1 MLIDW
6 FTVGA
11 QIVNF
16 LILMALLKYFLY
28 DRITGAMD
36 AREEKIN
43 SRLEEADRKEKE
55 AQERVEAL
63 DEEKNKMAEKRDQL
77 MAEAKEQAESKH
89 KQWEQDARNE
99 VEDLR
104 QRWKDALARQK
115 DSFARDLRQSV
126 VEQVYG
132 VCRRALEDLADVSL
146 EERIVDTFIS
156 RIQKMDSDQK
166 KDWGQSLNTAQ
177 HTAVVRSAFEATT
190 AMRQKITRALHDEIY
205 KELDVDYQTEPD
217 MLAGIELKADGK
229 KIAWSLQDYLDTLED
244 NVVEALKKDA
254 GAESRRKEKQSPKA
268 DTKKKNDNNDR

>member
-43 SRLEEADRKEKE
+43 SRLQAADRKEKE
-55 AQERVEAL
+55 AQEKIEAL

-77 MAEAKEQAESKH
+77 MAEAKEKAESRH
-89 KQWEQDARNE
+89 KQWEQDAREE
-99 VEDLR
+99 VESLR
-104 QRWKDALARQK
+104 ERWKDALARQK

-126 VEQVYG
+126 AEQVFG
-132 VCRRALEDLADVSL
+132 VCRRALEDLAGEAL

-166 KDWGQSLNTAQ
+166 KEWGQSMVLFRSPAL
-177 HTAVVRSAFEATT
+177 VCSAFETKT
-190 AMRQKITRALHDEIY
+190 AMRRKITRVLHDEIS
-205 KELDVDYQTEPD
+205 KELDVDYDTEPD
-217 MLAGIELKADGK
+217 MLAGIELKAAGK
-229 KIAWSLQDYLDTLED
+229 KIAWSLQNYLDTLED
-244 NVVEALKKDA
+244 SVAEALKKDA
-254 GAESRRKEKQSPKA
+254 HAESGQQKKQRPDAGAEK
-268 DTKKKNDNNDR
+268 